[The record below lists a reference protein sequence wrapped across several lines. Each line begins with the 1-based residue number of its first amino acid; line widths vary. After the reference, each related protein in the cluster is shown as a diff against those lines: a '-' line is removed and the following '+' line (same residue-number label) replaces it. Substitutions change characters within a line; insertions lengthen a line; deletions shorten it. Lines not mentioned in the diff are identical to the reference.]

1 MTLQADF
8 SNNHT
13 NKTMIAKNEEQ
24 ISLIDETVNA
34 FDSGINN
41 IEPKDG
47 IDIIDKWLDRL
58 DEAGDDATDEIADT
72 LEELRAELDPEENEG
87 QPDPQTIAEILEDLI
102 SQTQSVMKSP
112 EATAEQTELSQLV
125 ATLENIHRQLTA

>member
-1 MTLQADF
+1 
-8 SNNHT
+8 
-13 NKTMIAKNEEQ
+13 MIAKNEEQ